1 MNGVSRFDRRCSTS
15 RVTVST
21 PSTLDRD
28 RLSKGALTGGYHDMR
43 RSRIEAIRNVA
54 VWKDKFEAEDKRLKE
69 VKSSILRVEQEVTQV
84 TGKIL
89 VLVGQQTQN
98 RSRETHDH
106 EEPKT
111 LKPMRWREAARL

>member
-1 MNGVSRFDRRCSTS
+1 MS

-84 TGKIL
+84 TGKIS
-89 VLVGQQTQN
+89 VLVGQQKQVREAMEREGGN
-98 RSRETHDH
+98 GSSRERRTQS
-106 EEPKT
+106 KINI
-111 LKPMRWREAARL
+111 LRQ